1 MPTIFIRGLSMN
13 KDDFV
18 EVINNDIEVIEEF
31 LNIDESLVA
40 LEQNKALVRME
51 MNIIEFPL
59 FSKSNLVKTNQIKK
73 YYFSSDKKSFL
84 EVIPAVGT
92 SIPGEFE
99 ERVFIALLKLF
110 KKSGYSPT
118 FYCKAS
124 DILDNMN
131 IVNEKTKKA
140 MYAKVR
146 QSISKLTTT
155 TFKFKNLFYS
165 NELQDVVDDLIETN
179 ILTYRLLSFKEA
191 IGSEKEYFS
200 DKRIKEIYK
209 ISVSSHFYDNIIK
222 KGYLVFD
229 ADELLN
235 IKDSIT
241 RSIYTMITKWRN
253 NKLYLKRPAFYIA
266 RRVPLAWTKHSI
278 KKTVPRIEK
287 SLLELKE
294 LNYILDYNLHKNDK
308 LEKAEF
314 EIFFSDEHNKIKRD
328 IFYDEKAD
336 FNKMVHYEE
345 VRLNEELESFTP
357 VQNDNEVSS
366 ILKIFGEKGAK
377 LKSLPNTIKEAL
389 KQYDY
394 KYVLYSA
401 EYTSINC
408 KISPLKYFKET
419 LSNNWAEVY
428 IVNKEAI
435 EEKRVKKQEKIIE
448 EAVIVEKPKEE
459 LFKFSWDEYLL
470 FDSSLQSELERV
482 AYESF
487 LVEAGSKDNKTMR
500 SIFEK
505 SKKPLILK
513 IMNEYNFN
521 KPAEKIAI
529 EESKE
534 EVKEK
539 KQVKKIE
546 VAENSK
552 KEYASFSHFLL
563 DVKKFVTEN
572 NIEIDL
578 PEVISIFKLLGE
590 YEDFNIKFI
599 YNEISK
605 IGEII
610 KK

>member
-1 MPTIFIRGLSMN
+1 MH

-18 EVINNDIEVIEEF
+18 EVINNDVEVIEEF
-31 LNIDESLVA
+31 LNIDESLIA

-99 ERVFIALLKLF
+99 ERVFIALLKIF

-131 IVNEKTKKA
+131 IANEKTKKSL
-140 MYAKVR
+140 YPKVKLA
-146 QSISKLTTT
+146 ISKLTTT

-165 NELQDVVDDLIETN
+165 NALQDVMDDLIETN

-191 IGSEKEYFS
+191 LGDEKDFFS
-200 DKRIKEIYK
+200 DRRIKEIYR

-287 SLLELKE
+287 SLIELKE
-294 LNYILDYNLHKNDK
+294 LNYISDYNLHKNDK

-314 EIFFSDEHNKIKRD
+314 EIFFTDEHNKIKRD

-345 VRLNEELESFTP
+345 VRLNEELE
-357 VQNDNEVSS
+357 VAKNNLHEGEVNT
-366 ILKIFGEKGAK
+366 ILEVFGEKGTK
-377 LKSLPNTIKEAL
+377 LKSLPSTIREAL
-389 KQYDY
+389 KTYDY
-394 KYVLYSA
+394 KYVLCSA
-401 EYTSINC
+401 EYTSFNC
-408 KISPLKYFKET
+408 KVSLLKYFKDT
-419 LSNNWAEVY
+419 LANNWAESY
-428 IVNKEAI
+428 IANKEVR
-435 EEKRVKKQEKIIE
+435 EEKKAKKQKEVIE
-448 EAVIVEKPKEE
+448 EAIIVEEKPIENLYIWEDFIE
-459 LFKFSWDEYLL
+459 LSSEYRI
-470 FDSSLQSELERV
+470 EVEAA
-482 AYESF
+482 AYQSF
-487 LVEAGSKDNKTMR
+487 LMEANSVDNKIMKN
-500 SIFEK
+500 IFEK
-505 SKKPLILK
+505 SKKALILK
-513 IMNEYNFN
+513 TMEEY
-521 KPAEKIAI
+521 KIPKGIRPTEEPVIEKGF
-529 EESKE
+529 E
-534 EVKEK
+534 
-539 KQVKKIE
+539 IE
-546 VAENSK
+546 VPIAEE
-552 KEYASFSHFLL
+552 KEISNKIVGEYVSVPEFM
-563 DVKKFVTEN
+563 VKVMEITKFRNISLNFEN
-572 NIEIDL
+572 L
-578 PEVISIFKLLGE
+578 VPIFKLFGE
-590 YEDFNIKFI
+590 YEDKLIKITYDEGTKQGIINIK
-599 YNEISK
+599 
-605 IGEII
+605 G
-610 KK
+610 